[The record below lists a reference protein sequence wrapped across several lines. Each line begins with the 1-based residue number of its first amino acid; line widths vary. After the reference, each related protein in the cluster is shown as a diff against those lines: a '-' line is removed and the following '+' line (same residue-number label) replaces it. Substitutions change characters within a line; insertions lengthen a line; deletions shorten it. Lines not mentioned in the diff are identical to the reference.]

1 MNEFIVQLERL
12 LIHATAYAAD
22 ADEDAVLGVLSGCR
36 EVLRDIETGPWLGQ
50 AQLVA
55 YTGGQTVRDLRS
67 VVSDAEAAVDVA
79 FQWLEENAT
88 SHGLVGHREFEYVSL
103 LEDAVELVD
112 RAMGAGFKR
121 TPITQQF
128 IDSALEEIGL

>member
-79 FQWLEENAT
+79 YQWFEENAT
-88 SHGLVGHREFEYVSL
+88 SRGLVGHREFEYVAQ
-103 LEDAVELVD
+103 LEDAVELFD